1 MISWFAH
8 RPAVAWAIAASL
20 LLAGGVSFARLPMAS
35 RPQVEIPRLQVS
47 ASWPGA
53 SPELIETYLSSP
65 IEEAIQGV
73 RGVDKVSSES
83 TDGSSALTV
92 DLEPNADV
100 TVTRLAILER
110 LELLRKDLP
119 AGVAPPQVGNYVPDD
134 LAEAPLLTYVI
145 SGPYTPGTLADLV
158 TKEIRP
164 RILSVPGVA
173 NLDSYGGAQR
183 RVGVTYDERRLRQL
197 GIDPQRLSEALAGAR
212 AVRPLG
218 LEHFGATE
226 RAVLLSDQP
235 TVVEDLAELPVR
247 GSGVMVHRLGDLATI
262 RLDEDTRDMF
272 SRLNGKPSVT
282 MDIARLPGA
291 DAVKTAAKVRA
302 AVAELR
308 GKLPPGV
315 TFFLSEDSSVDLE
328 KTLDDLLLRGG
339 IAFVAVLL
347 ILTITLRRWR
357 GVALVMGSAA
367 LAIAGTAL
375 GLYLMQIP
383 VNLLTLAGLGMGIGI
398 LVQDGVV
405 VVDRLRLTGD
415 SPAERAEAGAKILP
429 AVLGSTLTT
438 IVVLIPFLYLQGDTR
453 AAFLPFAVAFGL
465 ALACA
470 VVTSVVLIPAL
481 AHGSDVSRAK
491 YPRLDR
497 AYARSVVFLLRWRYP
512 ALLCF
517 IGAFGFLFW
526 RFATKVPRVSFGAWF
541 QSATTVDVWISFPRG
556 SEPGATDRAISEF
569 ERIAVGAPGVDRVVT
584 RGSRDNVSMRVFYT
598 REAANGPQPYQM
610 QDALTERG
618 IFVGG
623 AEISVRGRG
632 PGFSAGGG
640 GGSFQSFRIK
650 ILGYSYSG
658 VEELAKDLQ
667 ARLLTIPRVR
677 SVDINAGSF
686 FGSEKAYSVVL
697 SPDRAEMARAGVTAQ
712 QFAGTVQREVAG
724 AVGQQMMTFGDV
736 ELPVDLKASGARDRT
751 LDELRSTLVPNGAH
765 QPVRVADLSRV
776 DEREGL
782 SRISREDQQYV
793 RIVSYDFRG
802 PQKLAQ
808 RTHEAFMKA
817 IAVPSG
823 YTVADDGFDWGM
835 DDSHKGLWLV
845 FGVGILLVVLA
856 VALVFD
862 SVWATVQVMLSL
874 PAALAGV
881 AAAFLLAKASF
892 SREAAVGVILCVG
905 LAVHQAILL
914 VHGALQRRRG
924 AGAGSEGRRDAGAP
938 ALRPYDP
945 ATLRL
950 SAPQVIAAARDRSAM
965 IVLVTATT
973 MASLIP
979 LAVGDA
985 TDTLFGSIALATAGG
1000 TLFGTIGT
1008 MWVLP
1013 LMLTP
1018 FRRPRLPKLRW
1029 PKVRIP
1035 RFWKRGSA

>member
-20 LLAGGVSFARLPMAS
+20 MLAGAVSFARLPIAT

-47 ASWPGA
+47 TSWPGA
-53 SPELIETYLSSP
+53 SPELLETYVTSP
-65 IEEAIQGV
+65 LEEATQGI

-83 TDGSSALTV
+83 RDGMSTLTV
-92 DLEPNADV
+92 ELEPTADI
-100 TVTRLAILER
+100 TLTRLAILER
-110 LELLRKDLP
+110 IELLRKDFP
-119 AGVAPPQVGNYVPDD
+119 AGVSSPYVGNYVPED
-134 LAEAPLLTYVI
+134 LTESPLLTYVL

-158 TKEIRP
+158 TREIQP

-173 NLDSYGGAQR
+173 GLNSYGGAQR
-183 RVGVTYDERRLRQL
+183 RVAVTYDETRLRQL
-197 GIDPQRLSEALAGAR
+197 GIDPALLAQALQGAR

-235 TVVEDLAELPVR
+235 TVIEDLAELPVR
-247 GSGVMVHRLGDLATI
+247 GAGNMVHRLGDLASI
-262 RLDEDTRDMF
+262 RLDEDNQDNF

-282 MDIARLPGA
+282 MDIARLPGS
-291 DAVKTAAKVRA
+291 DAVKTAARVRA
-302 AVAELR
+302 AVAELTA
-308 GKLPPGV
+308 KLPPGV
-315 TFFLSEDSSVDLE
+315 TFYLSEDSSVDLE
-328 KTLDDLLLRGG
+328 RQLNDLLLRGT
-339 IAFVAVLL
+339 IAFAGVLL
-347 ILTITLRRWR
+347 ILAITLRRWR

-375 GLYLMQIP
+375 GLFLLNIP

-405 VVDRLRLTGD
+405 VVDRLRLAKD
-415 SPAERAEAGAKILP
+415 DPASRAEEGAKIFP

-470 VVTSVVLIPAL
+470 VLTSVVLIPAL
-481 AHGSDVSRAK
+481 AHGQDIRRAR

-497 AYARSVVFLLRWRYP
+497 LYARSVIFLLRWRYV
-512 ALLCF
+512 ALTF
-517 IGAFGFLFW
+517 FMVSFGLLFW
-526 RFATKVPRVSFGAWF
+526 RFATKVPRVSFGGWGDRP
-541 QSATTVDVWISFPRG
+541 TYVYVRVGFPRG
-556 SEPGATDRAISEF
+556 SEPGATDRAIAEF
-569 ERIAVGAPGVDRVVT
+569 EKIAVGGPGVDRVVT
-584 RGSRDNVSMRVFYT
+584 RGGRDQATMFVVYK
-598 REAANGPQPYQM
+598 REAANGPLPYQM

-623 AEISVRGRG
+623 AEISVQGKG
-632 PGFSAGGG
+632 PGFSAGGN
-640 GGSFQSFRIK
+640 GGSYQSFRIK
-650 ILGYSYSG
+650 VLGYSYGG

-667 ARLLTIPRVR
+667 RRLLAIPRVR

-686 FGSEKAYSVVL
+686 FFSGGKAYSVTL
-697 SPDRAEMARAGVTAQ
+697 TPDRAELARAGVTAQ
-712 QFAGTVQREVAG
+712 QFAGTVAREVRG
-724 AVGQQMMTFGDV
+724 AVGQQKLTFGDV

-751 LDELRSTLVPNGAH
+751 LDDLRNTLVPNSAH
-765 QPVRVADLSRV
+765 QPVRVGDLSVV

-782 SRISREDQQYV
+782 SQISREDQQYV

-808 RTHEAFMKA
+808 RTHEAFMNA
-817 IAVPSG
+817 IDVPAG
-823 YTVADDGFDWGM
+823 YTVSDEGFEWEQ
-835 DDSHKGLWLV
+835 DDSRKGLWLV

-862 SVWATVQVMLSL
+862 SVWATAQVMLSL

-905 LAVHQAILL
+905 LAVHQAILF
-914 VHGALQRRRG
+914 VHGALLRRQRLKEARVRRG
-924 AGAGSEGRRDAGAP
+924 SGAGDHRESE
-938 ALRPYDP
+938 Y
-945 ATLRL
+945 L
-950 SAPQVIAAARDRSAM
+950 SPVHVIAAARDRSAM

-1018 FRRPRLPKLRW
+1018 FRRPKLRW
-1029 PKVRIP
+1029 PRVGFGWIRD
-1035 RFWKRGSA
+1035 RFKRRK